1 MRAHFL
7 RSWIVCILAG
17 ACLVTAA
24 HAQQKTAGLPSD
36 YPSKPVRFVIASSAG
51 GALDISGRVI
61 AAKLSERWGNVIAEN
76 RAGNGVAFDVIMKAA
91 PDGYTLLVG
100 SISAFV
106 GAELILKAPY
116 DVRTKFPPIAQF
128 IATPYIASV
137 NNELPVRNLREFVA
151 YARANPGKLNYAYGA
166 IGSAPQLFGEL
177 LKTSQ
182 GIDMQGIPFK
192 GVGPSYIEQ
201 MAGRINLTVG
211 TAASAGPLVK
221 SGKIRAIVVTGARRT
236 RAMPD
241 VLTAAETLPGFDTME
256 AWVGLLGGDGLNPAI
271 INTLNKEV
279 NTVLRN
285 PEVEKLLT
293 ADGSEIT
300 QHTPEQFR
308 KVIAD
313 SLDSTA
319 RIVKLAG
326 IKLE

>member
-1 MRAHFL
+1 MSAHFFS
-7 RSWIVCILAG
+7 SWIGWILAG
-17 ACLVTAA
+17 ACLFPAA
-24 HAQQKTAGLPSD
+24 HAQQKAAGSPTD
-36 YPSKPVRFVIASSAG
+36 YPNKPVRFVIASSAG
-51 GALDISGRVI
+51 GALDISGRVV

-76 RAGNGVAFDVIMKAA
+76 RAGNGVAFDVVMKAA
-91 PDGYTLLVG
+91 PDGYTLLIG

-137 NNELPVRNLREFVA
+137 NNELPVRNLREFVT
-151 YARANPGKLNYAYGA
+151 YAKANPGKLNYAYGA

-177 LKTSQ
+177 LKSSQ
-182 GIDMQGIPFK
+182 SIDMQGIPFK

-221 SGKIRAIVVTGARRT
+221 SGKIRAISVTSVKRT
-236 RAMPD
+236 KAMPD
-241 VLTAAETLPGFDTME
+241 VPTAAESLPGFDTME
-256 AWVGLLGGDGLNPAI
+256 AWVGLLGGEGLNPAI
-271 INTLNKEV
+271 INVLNREV
-279 NTVLRN
+279 NSVLRS
-285 PEVEKLLT
+285 PDVEKLLT
-293 ADGSEIT
+293 ADGSETT

-319 RIVKLAG
+319 RIVKQAG